1 VSYTSVPCM
10 KLHSHFFGLAFGAIA
25 PLAVLAVIAG
35 VWLVENERETFRVGA
50 EQRARALLTAVDA
63 ELKGHVTTVEALAA
77 APSLR
82 DGDLRYFRRVA
93 ENALPSQHG
102 WLNIR
107 LRSPS
112 GELLLDLSA
121 TEGAPLPDTKPL
133 DDGFLSVLQTKQPG
147 VSDLVMDPALKRWRV
162 SMRAPVIA
170 AGAVR
175 YVLSA
180 QVSTDSIAA
189 IIAAQRLEPGWG
201 AVVLDRSNRFVTR
214 NWQPE
219 KYTGQLASRSLQD
232 ALAAAPSGSFR
243 GKTVEGIEVYS
254 PYHRSPATGWV
265 VAMGV
270 PAAAID
276 AAGRRTAL
284 ILALGALGSIV
295 LAIVGVY
302 LIRRHITEPIGSLAA
317 AAGAV
322 GRGEQVEVPA
332 DMEVDEI
339 RTLADALR
347 GSADAAYERQLL
359 ILREANALREAD
371 RAKDRFLAMVS
382 HELRNPLASISAAAH
397 VLKVAQAGSA
407 DALQAQLVVE
417 RQAKHMAHLVGDL
430 LDISRVTMGKMA
442 LERERLDLQVVVTHV
457 VGNLRNS
464 GRLERHRITL
474 ETSPAWIDADRARV
488 EQIVTN
494 LLDNALKF
502 TPGGGA
508 VRIIVAPQEDEV
520 ILRVADDG
528 PGIPA
533 HLSENLFEPFVQ
545 GDEPGR
551 RASGGLGVGLALV
564 KGLAEMH
571 GGSVSAAN
579 TPTRGATFTVRFPA
593 ASPAAQ
599 RAATDEAVAGEA
611 LGELK

>member
-1 VSYTSVPCM
+1 M
-10 KLHSHFFGLAFGAIA
+10 KLRSHLFSLAFGAIA

-50 EQRARALLTAVDA
+50 EDRARALLTAVDA
-63 ELKGHVTTVEALAA
+63 ELKGHVTSVEALAA

-82 DGDLRYFRRVA
+82 DDDLRYFRRVA
-93 ENALPSQHG
+93 ENTLATQQG

-107 LRSPS
+107 LRSAS
-112 GELLLDLSA
+112 GELLLDLRVP
-121 TEGAPLPDTKPL
+121 EGAPLPDTKPL
-133 DDGFLSVLQTKQPG
+133 GDGFMRVLETQRPDI
-147 VSDLVMDPALKRWRV
+147 SNLVMDPTLQRWRISV
-162 SMRAPVIA
+162 RAPVIA
-170 AGAVR
+170 NGAVR

-180 QVSTDSIAA
+180 QVSPDSIGAL
-189 IIAAQRLEPGWG
+189 IAEQRVEPGWA
-201 AVVLDRSNRFVTR
+201 AVVLDRSNRFVVRT
-214 NWQPE
+214 WEQE
-219 KYTGQLASRSLQD
+219 KYIGQPASQSLRD
-232 ALAAAPSGSFR
+232 ALARSPSGYFR
-243 GKTVEGIEVYS
+243 GKTVEGVDVHT
-254 PYHRSPATGWV
+254 PYYRSPATGWV

-270 PAAAID
+270 PATEID
-276 AAGRRTAL
+276 AAARRTAL
-284 ILALGALGSIV
+284 ILGSGVLGSMAM
-295 LAIVGVY
+295 AIAGVY
-302 LIRRHITEPIGSLAA
+302 MIRRRITDPIGSLAA

-322 GRGEQVEVPA
+322 GRGERVEVRA
-332 DMEVDEI
+332 DLEIDEI

-359 ILREANALREAD
+359 ILRESNALREAD
-371 RAKDRFLAMVS
+371 KAKDRFLAMVS

-397 VLKVAQAGSA
+397 VVKVAQPGSA
-407 DALQAQLVVE
+407 DAVQAQLVIE
-417 RQAKHMAHLVGDL
+417 RQTRHMAHLVGDL

-442 LERERLDLQVVVTHV
+442 LERERLDLEAVVTHV
-457 VGNLRNS
+457 VGIWRNS
-464 GRLERHRITL
+464 GRLERHRVTL
-474 ETSPAWIDADRARV
+474 DTRPAWIDADRARV

-508 VRIIVAPQEDEV
+508 VRVIVAPQGDEV

-533 HLSENLFEPFVQ
+533 HLTANLFEPFVQ
-545 GDEPGR
+545 GDEPGI
-551 RASGGLGVGLALV
+551 RARGGLGVGLALV

-599 RAATDEAVAGEA
+599 GAATGEAVAGEA
-611 LGELK
+611 VGALK